1 MASKKKR
8 DPDYTLNIFHYY
20 DEKTKRNVVVFLI
33 RTTRIFTSFRYE
45 ILLENTISGHDI
57 NLKITGL
64 HVPELL
70 MPQVGPAEGYRDYT
84 NLEGTYRVIVTK
96 QDKTVNE
103 FSVDISPTT
112 VDIKHKPQ
120 KPFILISNE
129 PASLS

>member
-33 RTTRIFTSFRYE
+33 QTTRIFTNFRYE
-45 ILLENTISGHDI
+45 ILLEDELNENDI

-70 MPQVGPAEGYRDYT
+70 MPQVGPAQGRRDYI
-84 NLEGTYRVIVTK
+84 NLKGTYRVIITK

-103 FSVDISPTT
+103 FSVDISPDKI
-112 VDIKHKPQ
+112 DIKHKPQ

-129 PASLS
+129 SVNLL